1 MALFVLPT
9 ATIAAGDGISPSM
22 VQSGQLPQPL
32 MVWSTW
38 YTEQAGKKI
47 YIVSDKLKE
56 SVKKSI
62 RALCGWDS
70 GLVAVL
76 VRN

>member
-9 ATIAAGDGISPSM
+9 ATIAAGDGISPLM
-22 VQSGQLPQPL
+22 VQSAQLQQPL
-32 MVWSTW
+32 MMWSTW

-47 YIVSDKLKE
+47 YIVCDKLKE

-70 GLVAVL
+70 GSAAVL
-76 VRN
+76 VSN